1 MIQRC
6 KNAKE
11 AWNIL
16 QLQEIEKAK
25 SSMMIVFKSKFKN
38 LKMEKNEFVSDFSSQ
53 LNALAQKAR
62 VQILPYSGGVLRLYN
77 LAN

>member
-1 MIQRC
+1 
-6 KNAKE
+6 
-11 AWNIL
+11 
-16 QLQEIEKAK
+16 
-25 SSMMIVFKSKFKN
+25 MMIVFKSKFKN

-77 LAN
+77 LANWIETDPKKVLSP